1 MVKEKESRPE
11 RAKALKLKAFA
22 LSGRL
27 FCLYSKTQGDALG
40 YELLPF
46 QGVWGLPAKVLS
58 INIKRYNDLMVRG
71 RLLFLLH

>member
-11 RAKALKLKAFA
+11 RAKAFNIKAFA

-40 YELLPF
+40 
-46 QGVWGLPAKVLS
+46 
-58 INIKRYNDLMVRG
+58 
-71 RLLFLLH
+71 